1 MICKVKRYCTIHV
14 QMIIVIGWN
23 VHVQLAKSVQYMASH
38 LLSYLFMLHRPHSG
52 VGGAECECE
61 SVIERRRR
69 RRRLGVG
76 RARRGVH
83 PARSGRRHLLV
94 RGGQRR
100 GRRPVSVAGAARER
114 GAERC
119 ASAPTVTRERRP
131 ADAHAAQRTGARLAL

>member
-1 MICKVKRYCTIHV
+1 
-14 QMIIVIGWN
+14 
-23 VHVQLAKSVQYMASH
+23 MASP

-61 SVIERRRR
+61 SVIERR

-100 GRRPVSVAGAARER
+100 GRRPVSVAGAARVR
-114 GAERC
+114 GAERSVS
-119 ASAPTVTRERRP
+119 SAPILTRERRP
-131 ADAHAAQRTGARLAL
+131 PDAHAAQRTRARLAL